1 MARDEEG
8 LGAEFGA
15 VEISNSSLD
24 KGGDLLNEVGRY
36 QGFFSLFQGD
46 LISGQSVKINGDL
59 KGGEDVK
66 SLTDQPA
73 DHPGEYIPCSS

>member
-1 MARDEEG
+1 MVRNPTNWVGANSVVRDEEG

-46 LISGQSVKINGDL
+46 LISG
-59 KGGEDVK
+59 
-66 SLTDQPA
+66 
-73 DHPGEYIPCSS
+73 